1 MKKQEVIEA
10 KIAKR
15 KAAKNVTQ
23 KDNSLFAHELEKKF
37 PSIYVLELDDIYL
50 LNGYLL
56 NLSDLKA
63 YNSYTHT
70 YPISK
75 KRTFLNFGKVILS
88 NLLSKTKEIENAI
101 FAIDNWS
108 DGYFHWFTDVVP
120 RILVAQKTENNS
132 NTELVLPKN
141 LEKYDFVQSTGIK
154 LNQKLR
160 FYEDNQVYKIKKL
173 ILPST
178 IAESGN
184 YDKELMQDIR
194 KLFALHVVVGK
205 DTNNGKELFTQ
216 TENHQQTNSKKIYI
230 SRQKSRY
237 RKINNEEQVQ
247 NLLKKYN
254 YEIHYF
260 EDYSFEKQ
268 IELIQ
273 KTVSLIG
280 LHGAGLTNM
289 LFMNPTTKILEI
301 RNQEDKH
308 NNCYFSLA
316 SDLGIDY
323 YYLLS
328 KGDSSETH
336 AVNVEVDIE
345 KLEQIILEIENKN
358 IV

>member
-1 MKKQEVIEA
+1 MKKREIIEA
-10 KIAKR
+10 KTAKR

-23 KDNSLFAHELEKKF
+23 KDNSLFAHELEKKL
-37 PSIYVLELDDIYL
+37 PPIYVLELDDIYL

-56 NLSDLKA
+56 SLSDLKA

-75 KRTFLNFGKVILS
+75 KRTLLNFGKVILS

-120 RILVAQKTENNS
+120 RILVAQKIENNS
-132 NTELVLPKN
+132 NTEVVLPQK
-141 LEKYDFVQSTGIK
+141 LEKYDFAKSTGIK

-178 IAESGN
+178 ISESGN
-184 YDKELMQDIR
+184 YDKELMQEIR
-194 KLFALHVVVGK
+194 KSFALRVVVGQ
-205 DTNNGKELFTQ
+205 DTNNGKK
-216 TENHQQTNSKKIYI
+216 QTNGKKIYI
-230 SRQKSRY
+230 SRQKSRF

-260 EDYSFEKQ
+260 EDYSFKKQ
-268 IELIQ
+268 SELMQ
-273 KTVSLIG
+273 KTVCLIG

-289 LFMNPTTKILEI
+289 LFMNPNTKVLEI

-316 SDLGIDY
+316 SDLDIDY

-345 KLEQIILEIENKN
+345 NLEKTILEMEK
-358 IV
+358 